1 MLPSQVVERC
11 RELGAGSAQLVSGSM
26 EDMAFAK
33 RVVEAAEA
41 ELGTSAACSPPA
53 SGRLE
58 MLELSS
64 TLLFVTCPLRKNQ
77 YLRRKTQEKWGWG
90 EVCPNSAPCSP
101 ALPLCP
107 ACTTPAQAELR
118 SQFHLGALVTSCPSL
133 TILDFITAGYCGLKP
148 PVRPAAALLLWS
160 WVMTAE
166 MQCFSSVQS
175 TPSPNRSPLT
185 TREQSP
191 LCHIIR
197 VSTRGKKSHQLS
209 CLGQVR

>member
-11 RELGAGSAQLVSGSM
+11 QELGASSARLISGSM

-33 RVVEAAEA
+33 QVVEAAEA

-64 TLLFVTCPLRKNQ
+64 TLLFVACPLRKIQ

-107 ACTTPAQAELR
+107 ACTAPAQAELR

-148 PVRPAAALLLWS
+148 PVRPATL
-160 WVMTAE
+160 VMGHHCGNAMFQLGAE
-166 MQCFSSVQS
+166 LSLSQQESTDNSRAVSLVPYYSCFNQ
-175 TPSPNRSPLT
+175 
-185 TREQSP
+185 
-191 LCHIIR
+191 
-197 VSTRGKKSHQLS
+197 GKKSHTGSLA
-209 CLGQVR
+209 